1 MTLWFTGLSG
11 AGKTTLARQ
20 VAADIAGR
28 GLRAEVLDGDVIR
41 RHLSA
46 GLSFSREDR
55 DTHVRRIGYVSH
67 LLSKNG
73 VCAIVAAISPYRA
86 LRDEVRQ
93 VHGETPFVE
102 IFVDCPLEVL
112 VARDVKGL
120 YRKAIRGEI
129 ANFTGI
135 SDPYEAPEN
144 ADIVV
149 RTDRQSARESAAVI
163 LQWLE
168 SAGRVKR

>member
-55 DTHVRRIGYVSH
+55 DTHVRRIGYVGS
-67 LLSKNG
+67 
-73 VCAIVAAISPYRA
+73 
-86 LRDEVRQ
+86 
-93 VHGETPFVE
+93 
-102 IFVDCPLEVL
+102 
-112 VARDVKGL
+112 
-120 YRKAIRGEI
+120 
-129 ANFTGI
+129 
-135 SDPYEAPEN
+135 PEN
-144 ADIVV
+144 IGYPLLPQT
-149 RTDRQSARESAAVI
+149 RPQRR
-163 LQWLE
+163 
-168 SAGRVKR
+168 